1 MVALLPLIAA
11 SLASQAGQRII
22 LQVDASEVSRGL
34 IHVLEK
40 MPVKPGPYLL
50 RYPKWIP
57 GHHSPSGPLAN
68 VIDLH
73 VMANGHEIPWVRD
86 SVELYDIHVNV
97 PKGTDQIQVI
107 FDDAETPGSSTT
119 NRLARV
125 DWNHVLFAPKGPV
138 EQIPVRASLKAP
150 DGWSVYDALPLAMDG
165 NVAQMPETNL
175 ERLID
180 SPILMGKYGA
190 VVPLAPKHEMDIVA
204 DEPNDLV
211 MKPETLQ
218 GMKNLVAEAHALWGA
233 QHYNTYHWLLSLSDH
248 GGYAGLEHNECS
260 EDGTGADGLKTPDAL
275 NGLGDL
281 VSHEYTHS
289 WNGKYRRPADLY
301 QQDYATPQ
309 GGTLLWVYEGMTQY
323 WGNILPTRA
332 GLWSQEHLKDTLANY
347 AAEMGTKSGRTWRS
361 TEDTAAAASIVRNAG
376 AAWNNARRAQD
387 YYVEGVLMWIGADAT
402 IRRLTNNKKSL
413 DDFCKLFAGP
423 PNTGPMIKPYKYEDI
438 VKYLNMVA
446 PYDWDRYLTHMIYN
460 VHPAPTTEGLEAAGY
475 HLVFTDQPGPQR
487 GGGRRGGGGGANH
500 NYDLGISLDAE
511 GVIQDMNIGSP
522 ADKSGLAPNMK
533 VIAIGDKPYS
543 SEVLDSA
550 IKTAQTNSDPI
561 VVQVLQDGLISTM
574 KLDYHGGPKYP
585 HLVRIE
591 GSPDYLSDIATPK
604 ASGK

>member
-1 MVALLPLIAA
+1 MVLLPLIAA
-11 SLASQAGQRII
+11 SLAAQTGQRII
-22 LQVDASEVSRGL
+22 LHVDASEAPRDL
-34 IHVLEK
+34 IHVLEL
-40 MPVKPGPYLL
+40 MPVKPGPFLL

-57 GHHSPSGPLAN
+57 GHHAPGGPLQN
-68 VIDLH
+68 VIDFH
-73 VMANGHEIPWVRD
+73 VMAGGRELPWVRD
-86 SVELYDIHVNV
+86 PVELYDIHVNV
-97 PKGTDQIQVI
+97 PTGVDQIQVR
-107 FDDAETPGSSTT
+107 FDDAVSPGSVTT
-119 NRLARV
+119 NRLARI
-125 DWNHVLFAPKGPV
+125 DWNTVLFAPKGPV
-138 EQIPVRASLKAP
+138 AQIPVVANVKAP
-150 DGWSVYDALPLAMDG
+150 DGWAIYDALPLSISG
-165 NVAQMPETNL
+165 NVAQLPETNL

-180 SPILMGKYGA
+180 SPILMGKYSE
-190 VVPLAPKHEMDIVA
+190 VVPLAPGHEMDIVA
-204 DEPNDLV
+204 DEPNDLI

-233 QHYNTYHWLLSLSDH
+233 QHYRTYHWLLSLSDH

-260 EDGTGADGLKTPDAL
+260 EDGTGADSFKTQDGL

-301 QQDYATPQ
+301 QPDYATPQ

-347 AAEMGTKSGRTWRS
+347 AAQMGTKSGRTWRS

-376 AAWNNARRAQD
+376 STWNNARRAQD

-402 IRRLTNNKKSL
+402 IRRLTNNKRSL

-423 PNTGPMIKPYKYEDI
+423 PDTGPMIVPYKYED
-438 VKYLNMVA
+438 VVRLLDKVA
-446 PYDWDRYLTHMIYN
+446 PYDWDGYLKHMIYE

-475 HLVFTDQPGPQR
+475 RLVFTDQAGPQR
-487 GGGRRGGGGGANH
+487 GPGRRGRPGGANH
-500 NYDLGISLDAE
+500 DYDLGISLDAD
-511 GVIQDMNIGSP
+511 GLIQDMNIGSP

-543 SEVLDSA
+543 GEVLDAA
-550 IKTAQTNSDPI
+550 IKTAQTNSDPMVFE
-561 VVQVLQDGLISTM
+561 VVQDGVIST
-574 KLDYHGGPKYP
+574 LRVDYHGGPKYP

-591 GSPDYLSDIATPK
+591 GSPDYLSEIAAPK
-604 ASGK
+604 ASGR